1 MQIVAVS
8 VELGQ
13 RAADV
18 AIASHQTTLDQLPAQ
33 QRVPHKPIHQCFFS
47 GGTSRY
53 GVPENLTTG

>member
-18 AIASHQTTLDQLPAQ
+18 AIASHQTTLNQLPAQ
-33 QRVPHKPIHQCFFS
+33 QRVPHKPIHQCFFVAVRA
-47 GGTSRY
+47 GTAYRKI
-53 GVPENLTTG
+53 